1 MTPKQQYDKAIELAK
16 QGKYHAALEMLPDED
31 NPAVQS
37 ARTQIQARLDNQGT
51 PKPKRKRRWGR
62 LVAGILVVLVLG
74 YGILFAYGR
83 YSAGVW
89 VDEIYVES
97 ACDFVGCDAEY
108 IIENHFAEARA
119 CRDVDGDLLDS
130 YACIQALDNR

>member
-1 MTPKQQYDKAIELAK
+1 MNLDL
-16 QGKYHAALEMLPDED
+16 H
-31 NPAVQS
+31 S

-51 PKPKRKRRWGR
+51 LKPKRKRKWGR
-62 LVAGILVVLVLG
+62 WVAGIALVLIVG
-74 YGILFAYGR
+74 FAILAVQTR
-83 YSAGVW
+83 RDINNMIVE
-89 VDEIYVES
+89 VRIES

-108 IIENHFAEARA
+108 IIENHLREARA